1 MSRRRSRRTTSSVVA
16 ALTVLLCA
24 SAAHATTTPALLVHV
39 KVGLTPS
46 RISLSRA
53 SVARGN
59 EVEFAVR
66 NRTRSRRI
74 FSVAGKAI
82 AVPANAMR
90 LTAISFQARG
100 RYRVV
105 SRTSRSRVTALF
117 RVQ

>member
-1 MSRRRSRRTTSSVVA
+1 MQ
-16 ALTVLLCA
+16 
-24 SAAHATTTPALLVHV
+24 HV
-39 KVGLTPS
+39 KVVLTPTQ
-46 RISLSRA
+46 ISLSHA
-53 SVARGN
+53 ATQRGN

-66 NRTRSRRI
+66 NRTTARRI

-82 AVPANAMR
+82 TVPAKGLR

-105 SRTSRSRVTALF
+105 SRTRTSRVTAVF

>member
-1 MSRRRSRRTTSSVVA
+1 MQRLALLAVLLVTCVCAATSGATTRPSLLRHVSVKLTSS
-16 ALTVLLCA
+16 T
-24 SAAHATTTPALLVHV
+24 
-39 KVGLTPS
+39 
-46 RISLSRA
+46 ISLST
-53 SVARGN
+53 SVAYRGD

-66 NRTRSRRI
+66 NRTRSKRI

-82 AVPANAMR
+82 VVPANKLR

-105 SRTSRSRVTALF
+105 SRTRSSRVTAVF